1 VRSLSTSQAAQIDF
15 LWFLTLPR
23 YLSAPRFSPISFLYF
38 IISDFCSACAS
49 AIRLIIPAQEA
60 AVTVAGIIV
69 AVVGI
74 IVHLE
79 DLIAAEAAVEV
90 TLVER
95 PIPFLLINL
104 AE

>member
-1 VRSLSTSQAAQIDF
+1 
-15 LWFLTLPR
+15 
-23 YLSAPRFSPISFLYF
+23 
-38 IISDFCSACAS
+38 
-49 AIRLIIPAQEA
+49 LIIPAQEA